1 MSQLNRFLQAQENI
15 YSTALAELQRGV
27 KETHWMWF
35 IFPQVDGLG
44 ISSTAKY
51 YAIKNR
57 AEAEEYLGHPILGSR
72 LLECTSTLLTIR
84 GRTAYQIFGSPDDLK
99 LRSSMTL
106 FSATSP
112 ADSLFHQVLSKYYS
126 GQPDPRTIEILQ
138 SS

>member
-35 IFPQVDGLG
+35 IFPQIDGLG